1 MEMQIQSRNHR
12 LTPSA
17 RDYLTR
23 KLERIEGRVNLPVD
37 AHVVVSEERT
47 RSQQDRIV
55 VEVTLRCNGTLLRGQ
70 RRAPSVRAAVDAL
83 ADTLDRRVAHFKSRA
98 YRSEAAKRH
107 GDAHSI
113 REMEALDA
121 APPAEDDGDEE
132 MPLGRV
138 VRAKRFAMKPMSVE
152 EAAVQLELLD
162 HAFYLFHNAATGAH
176 NVLYR
181 RNDGDYGLIEPEEA

>member
-12 LTPSA
+12 LSPTV
-17 RDYLTR
+17 RDYLTK

-37 AHVVVSEERT
+37 AHVVVSEEKT

-70 RRAPSVRAAVDAL
+70 RRAATVQAAVDAL

-107 GDAHSI
+107 GDVHSI
-113 REMEALDA
+113 RELESPEADA
-121 APPAEDDGDEE
+121 PVDDDDEL
-132 MPLGRV
+132 PFGKV

-152 EAAVQLELLD
+152 EAVVQMELVD
-162 HAFYLFHNAATGAH
+162 HAFYLFQNAATGDH

>member
-1 MEMQIQSRNHR
+1 MEMQVQSRNHR
-12 LTPSA
+12 LSPSV
-17 RDYLTR
+17 RDYLEK

-37 AHVVVSEERT
+37 AHVVVSEEQT

-107 GDAHSI
+107 GNIHSI
-113 REMEALDA
+113 REMEDPGAPEPTRTSRRSRSWA
-121 APPAEDDGDEE
+121 AWCAPSASP
-132 MPLGRV
+132 
-138 VRAKRFAMKPMSVE
+138 
-152 EAAVQLELLD
+152 
-162 HAFYLFHNAATGAH
+162 
-176 NVLYR
+176 
-181 RNDGDYGLIEPEEA
+181 

>member
-12 LTPSA
+12 LSPTV
-17 RDYLTR
+17 RDYLTK

-37 AHVVVSEERT
+37 AHVVVSEEKT

-70 RRAPSVRAAVDAL
+70 RRAATVQAAVDAL

-107 GDAHSI
+107 GDVHSI
-113 REMEALDA
+113 RELESPEADA
-121 APPAEDDGDEE
+121 PVDDLDEE
-132 MPLGRV
+132 EETFGRV
-138 VRAKRFAMKPMSVE
+138 VRSKRFAMKPMSVE
-152 EAAVQLELLD
+152 EAVVQLELLD
-162 HAFYLFHNAATGAH
+162 HAFYLFMNDATGDH

>member
-1 MEMQIQSRNHR
+1 MEMQIQARNHR
-12 LTPSA
+12 LSQGT

-37 AHVVVSEERT
+37 AHVVVSEEQT
-47 RSQQDRIV
+47 RSQQDRIL

-70 RRAPSVRAAVDAL
+70 RRAPTVQAAVDAL

-98 YRSEAAKRH
+98 YRSEAAHRH
-107 GDAHSI
+107 GDVHSI
-113 REMEALDA
+113 RELE
-121 APPAEDDGDEE
+121 APPVDEPDEDEPEE
-132 MPLGRV
+132 LELGRV
-138 VRAKRFAMKPMSVE
+138 VRSKRFAMKPMSVD
-152 EAAVQLELLD
+152 EAVLEMELLE
-162 HAFYLFHNAATGAH
+162 HSFYLFHNAATGDH

>member
-12 LTPSA
+12 LSPTV
-17 RDYLTR
+17 RDYLTK

-37 AHVVVSEERT
+37 AHVVVSEEKT

-70 RRAPSVRAAVDAL
+70 RRAATVQAAVDAL

-107 GDAHSI
+107 GDVHSI
-113 REMEALDA
+113 RELESPEADA
-121 APPAEDDGDEE
+121 PVDDLDEE
-132 MPLGRV
+132 EETFGRV
-138 VRAKRFAMKPMSVE
+138 VRSKRFAMKADVGRGGGG
-152 EAAVQLELLD
+152 
-162 HAFYLFHNAATGAH
+162 ATGAAGPRLLPVH
-176 NVLYR
+176 ERCYR
-181 RNDGDYGLIEPEEA
+181 RPQRSLPSQRRRLRAD

>member
-1 MEMQIQSRNHR
+1 MEMQIQARNHR
-12 LTPSA
+12 LSESS

-37 AHVVVSEERT
+37 AHVVVSEEKT

-98 YRSEAAKRH
+98 YRSEAAHRH
-107 GDAHSI
+107 GNITSI
-113 REMEALDA
+113 REMEDPG
-121 APPAEDDGDEE
+121 APEPDEDDPEE
-132 MPLGRV
+132 MELGRV
-138 VRAKRFAMKPMSVE
+138 VRSKRFPMKPMSVE
-152 EAAVQLELLD
+152 EAVVQMELLD
-162 HAFYLFHNAATGAH
+162 HAFYLFQNSATGAH

>member
-1 MEMQIQSRNHR
+1 MEMQIQARNHR
-12 LTPSA
+12 LSDSS

-37 AHVVVSEERT
+37 AHVVVSEEQT

-98 YRSEAAKRH
+98 YRSEAAHRH
-107 GDAHSI
+107 GGVASI
-113 REMEALDA
+113 REMEDA
-121 APPAEDDGDEE
+121 GAPEPDEDEPEE
-132 MPLGRV
+132 PDLGRV
-138 VRAKRFAMKPMSVE
+138 VRSKRFPMKPMSVE
-152 EAAVQLELLD
+152 EAVVQLELLD

>member
-1 MEMQIQSRNHR
+1 MEMQIQARNHR
-12 LTPSA
+12 LSDSS

-37 AHVVVSEERT
+37 AHVVVSEEKT

-98 YRSEAAKRH
+98 YRSEAAHRH
-107 GDAHSI
+107 GNVTSI
-113 REMEALDA
+113 REMEDPG
-121 APPAEDDGDEE
+121 APEPDEDEPEE
-132 MPLGRV
+132 MELGRV
-138 VRAKRFAMKPMSVE
+138 VRSKRFPMKPMSVE
-152 EAAVQLELLD
+152 EAVVQIELLD
-162 HAFYLFHNAATGAH
+162 HAFYLFHNAATGDH

>member
-1 MEMQIQSRNHR
+1 MEMQIQARNHR
-12 LTPSA
+12 LSDSS

-37 AHVVVSEERT
+37 AHVVVSEEKT

-98 YRSEAAKRH
+98 YRSEAAHRH
-107 GDAHSI
+107 GNVTSI
-113 REMEALDA
+113 REMEDPG
-121 APPAEDDGDEE
+121 APEPDEDEPEE
-132 MPLGRV
+132 MELGRV
-138 VRAKRFAMKPMSVE
+138 VRSKRFPMKPMSVE
-152 EAAVQLELLD
+152 EAVVQIELLD

>member
-1 MEMQIQSRNHR
+1 MEMQIQARNHR
-12 LTPSA
+12 LSDSS

-37 AHVVVSEERT
+37 AHVVVSEEKT

-55 VEVTLRCNGTLLRGQ
+55 LEVTLRCNGTLLRGQ

-98 YRSEAAKRH
+98 YRSEAAHRH
-107 GDAHSI
+107 GNVTSI
-113 REMEALDA
+113 REMEDPG
-121 APPAEDDGDEE
+121 APEPDEDEPEE
-132 MPLGRV
+132 MELGRV
-138 VRAKRFAMKPMSVE
+138 VRSKRFPMKPMSVE
-152 EAAVQLELLD
+152 EAVVQIELLD

>member
-1 MEMQIQSRNHR
+1 MEMQIQARNHR
-12 LTPSA
+12 LSQGT

-37 AHVVVSEERT
+37 AHVVVSEEQT
-47 RSQQDRIV
+47 RSQQDRIL

-70 RRAPSVRAAVDAL
+70 RRAPTVQAAVDAL

-98 YRSEAAKRH
+98 YRSEAAHRH
-107 GDAHSI
+107 GDIHSI
-113 REMEALDA
+113 RELE
-121 APPAEDDGDEE
+121 APPVDEPDEDEPEE
-132 MPLGRV
+132 LELGRV
-138 VRAKRFAMKPMSVE
+138 VRSKRFAMKPMSVD
-152 EAAVQLELLD
+152 EAVLEMELLE
-162 HAFYLFHNAATGAH
+162 HSFYLFHNAATGDH

>member
-12 LTPSA
+12 LSPSV
-17 RDYLTR
+17 RDYLTK

-37 AHVVVSEERT
+37 AHVVVSEEKT

-70 RRAPSVRAAVDAL
+70 RRAATVQEAVDAL

-107 GDAHSI
+107 GDVHSI
-113 REMEALDA
+113 RELEAPEADA
-121 APPAEDDGDEE
+121 PVDDDDLEE
-132 MPLGRV
+132 VPFGRV
-138 VRAKRFAMKPMSVE
+138 VRSKRFAMKPMAVE
-152 EAAVQLELLD
+152 EAVVQMELLD
-162 HAFYLFHNAATGAH
+162 HAFYLFQNEATGHH

-181 RNDGDYGLIEPEEA
+181 RSDGDYGLIEPEVA

>member
-12 LTPSA
+12 LSPSV
-17 RDYLTR
+17 RDYLTK

-37 AHVVVSEERT
+37 AHVVVSEEKT

-70 RRAPSVRAAVDAL
+70 RRAATVQEAVDAL

-107 GDAHSI
+107 GDVHSI
-113 REMEALDA
+113 RELEAPEADA
-121 APPAEDDGDEE
+121 PVDDDEE
-132 MPLGRV
+132 LPFGKV

-152 EAAVQLELLD
+152 EAVVQMELVD
-162 HAFYLFHNAATGAH
+162 HAFYLFMNDATGDH

-181 RNDGDYGLIEPEEA
+181 RNDGDYGLIEPEVA

>member
-1 MEMQIQSRNHR
+1 MEMQIQARNHR
-12 LTPSA
+12 LSDSS

-37 AHVVVSEERT
+37 AHVVVSEEKT

-98 YRSEAAKRH
+98 YRSEAAHRH
-107 GDAHSI
+107 GNVTSI
-113 REMEALDA
+113 REMEDPG
-121 APPAEDDGDEE
+121 APEPDEDEPEE
-132 MPLGRV
+132 MELGRV
-138 VRAKRFAMKPMSVE
+138 VRSKRFPMKPMSVD
-152 EAAVQLELLD
+152 EAVVQLELLD

>member
-1 MEMQIQSRNHR
+1 MEMQIQARNHR
-12 LTPSA
+12 LSESS

-37 AHVVVSEERT
+37 AHVVVSEEKT

-98 YRSEAAKRH
+98 YRSEAAHRH
-107 GDAHSI
+107 GNVTSI
-113 REMEALDA
+113 REMEDPG
-121 APPAEDDGDEE
+121 APEPDEDEPEE
-132 MPLGRV
+132 MELGRV
-138 VRAKRFAMKPMSVE
+138 VRSKRFPMKPMSVE
-152 EAAVQLELLD
+152 EAVVQLELLD

>member
-12 LTPSA
+12 LSPTV
-17 RDYLTR
+17 RDYLTK

-37 AHVVVSEERT
+37 AHVVVSEEKT
-47 RSQQDRIV
+47 RSQQDRIL

-70 RRAPSVRAAVDAL
+70 RRAPTVQAAVDAL

-107 GDAHSI
+107 GDVNSI
-113 REMEALDA
+113 RELEAPEADA
-121 APPAEDDGDEE
+121 PVDDDDEE
-132 MPLGRV
+132 LPFGKV

-152 EAAVQLELLD
+152 EAVVQMELVD
-162 HAFYLFHNAATGAH
+162 HAFYLFMNDATGDH

-181 RNDGDYGLIEPEEA
+181 RNDGDYGLIEPEGA

>member
-12 LTPSA
+12 LTANA

-23 KLERIEGRVNLPVD
+23 KLERIEGRVNLPID
-37 AHVVVSEERT
+37 AHVVVSEEKT

-107 GDAHSI
+107 GNIHSI
-113 REMEALDA
+113 REMEDPG
-121 APPAEDDGDEE
+121 APEPDEDEPEE
-132 MPLGRV
+132 LGRV
-138 VRAKRFAMKPMSVE
+138 VRSKRFPMKPMSVE
-152 EAAVQLELLD
+152 EAVVQMELLD
-162 HAFYLFHNAATGAH
+162 HAFYLFHNSATGAH

>member
-1 MEMQIQSRNHR
+1 MEMQIQARNHR
-12 LTPSA
+12 LSDSS

-37 AHVVVSEERT
+37 AHVVVSEEKT

-98 YRSEAAKRH
+98 YRSEAAHRH
-107 GDAHSI
+107 GNVTSI
-113 REMEALDA
+113 REMEDPG
-121 APPAEDDGDEE
+121 APEPDDNEPEE
-132 MPLGRV
+132 MELGRV
-138 VRAKRFAMKPMSVE
+138 VRSKHFPMKPMSVE
-152 EAAVQLELLD
+152 EAVVQMELLD

>member
-1 MEMQIQSRNHR
+1 MEMQIQARNHR
-12 LTPSA
+12 LSDSS

-37 AHVVVSEERT
+37 AHVVVSEEKT

-98 YRSEAAKRH
+98 YRSEAAYRH
-107 GDAHSI
+107 GNVTSI
-113 REMEALDA
+113 REMEDPG
-121 APPAEDDGDEE
+121 APEPDEDEPEE
-132 MPLGRV
+132 MELGRV
-138 VRAKRFAMKPMSVE
+138 VRSKRFPMKPMSVE
-152 EAAVQLELLD
+152 EAVVQLELLD

>member
-12 LTPSA
+12 LTANA

-23 KLERIEGRVNLPVD
+23 KLERIESRVNLPID
-37 AHVVVSEERT
+37 AHVVVSEEKT

-83 ADTLDRRVAHFKSRA
+83 ANTLDRRVAHFKSRA
-98 YRSEAAKRH
+98 YRSEAAYRH
-107 GDAHSI
+107 GGIHSI
-113 REMEALDA
+113 REMEDPG
-121 APPAEDDGDEE
+121 APEPDEDEPEE
-132 MPLGRV
+132 LELGRV
-138 VRAKRFAMKPMSVE
+138 VRAKRFPMKPMSVD
-152 EAAVQLELLD
+152 EAVVQMELLE

>member
-12 LTPSA
+12 LSQGT
-17 RDYLTR
+17 RDYLSK

-37 AHVVVSEERT
+37 AHVVVSEEHT

-70 RRAPSVRAAVDAL
+70 RRAATVQAAVDAL

-107 GDAHSI
+107 GDVHSI
-113 REMEALDA
+113 RELEAPDV
-121 APPAEDDGDEE
+121 PEPEEEEPDDLP
-132 MPLGRV
+132 MGRV

-152 EAAVQLELLD
+152 EAAVEMELLD
-162 HAFYLFHNAATGAH
+162 HAFFLFHNAATGDH

-181 RNDGDYGLIEPEEA
+181 RNDGDYGLIEPEVA

>member
-1 MEMQIQSRNHR
+1 MEMQIQARNHR
-12 LTPSA
+12 LSQGT

-23 KLERIEGRVNLPVD
+23 KLERIEGRVNLPID
-37 AHVVVSEERT
+37 AHVVVSEEQT
-47 RSQQDRIV
+47 RSQQDRIL

-70 RRAPSVRAAVDAL
+70 RRAATVHAAVDAL

-98 YRSEAAKRH
+98 YRSEAAHRH
-107 GDAHSI
+107 GDIHSI
-113 REMEALDA
+113 RELE
-121 APPAEDDGDEE
+121 APPVDEPDEDEPEE
-132 MPLGRV
+132 FELGRV
-138 VRAKRFAMKPMSVE
+138 VRSKRFAMKPMSVE
-152 EAAVQLELLD
+152 EAVVEMELLE

>member
-12 LTPSA
+12 LSPTV
-17 RDYLTR
+17 RDYLTK

-37 AHVVVSEERT
+37 AHVVVSEEKT

-70 RRAPSVRAAVDAL
+70 RRAPSTVQAAVDAL

-107 GDAHSI
+107 GDVHSI
-113 REMEALDA
+113 RELEAPEADA
-121 APPAEDDGDEE
+121 PVDDLDEE
-132 MPLGRV
+132 EETFGKRGALQALRHEAD
-138 VRAKRFAMKPMSVE
+138 VR
-152 EAAVQLELLD
+152 
-162 HAFYLFHNAATGAH
+162 
-176 NVLYR
+176 
-181 RNDGDYGLIEPEEA
+181 